1 MFWGHLDELAPL
13 FLTAVQ
19 PCFRLCCFLVV
30 LSSDWVAAGV
40 IITVVQQFLSCPKC
54 HCLYPYNPRDSPDS
68 SIWPAILHC
77 NYQKTPQRLQCN
89 ALLWKLWDIGD
100 KWQKYVPCSK
110 YLHQDL
116 KFWLGH
122 LLLWEQIESHLDQ
135 VLQSLQWD
143 WDTDIHDIWQ
153 SQVFH
158 SLKDVY
164 SNAFFPPPAG
174 EGQIVFS
181 LSLDGFNPYSNKIAG
196 MHVKSTGIWLVVLNL
211 PPHLHY
217 LHENVCHLG
226 TILGSPSA
234 DQINHYLKL
243 VVDILLE
250 FCDPGVFFSWTSN
263 YPSGRLFWA
272 MLIPFVADM
281 LRAHQLIGLPG
292 VTMVHHFCSVCDLDY
307 HDIDVLDS
315 TEWPEKNANH
325 ICYFTGLWKDVESKQ
340 HQEIFEVCGLQW
352 SALLDLPYWDPLC
365 YTVIGSMHVLDLG
378 LFCTHCLKI
387 FQISSKQLG
396 GDGTIMKPS
405 LVKLKQVPS
414 QKQLSQCLE
423 VICINEM
430 KMVLKLL
437 SFDCEVL
444 VTICKDYDIWAAG
457 NTLVVGTKWVLAQNI
472 YHWVCAFALFAVLCE
487 AKSSCCPSNKEII
500 PVSNPCLH
508 FPCLNIT
515 VWIPSHQ
522 FLIMTRTLS
531 ESLMTL
537 KRPSDSLPLQA

>member
-1 MFWGHLDELAPL
+1 MYPVANIC
-13 FLTAVQ
+13 T
-19 PCFRLCCFLVV
+19 RI
-30 LSSDWVAAGV
+30 SSSG
-40 IITVVQQFLSCPKC
+40 
-54 HCLYPYNPRDSPDS
+54 
-68 SIWPAILHC
+68 
-77 NYQKTPQRLQCN
+77 
-89 ALLWKLWDIGD
+89 WDI
-100 KWQKYVPCSK
+100 Y
-110 YLHQDL
+110 YY
-116 KFWLGH
+116 
-122 LLLWEQIESHLDQ
+122 
-135 VLQSLQWD
+135 
-143 WDTDIHDIWQ
+143 IHDIWQ

-263 YPSGRLFWA
+263 YPSGRLFRA
-272 MLIPFVADM
+272 MLIPF
-281 LRAHQLIGLPG
+281 LIGLPG

-340 HQEIFEVCGLQW
+340 HQEIFEVY
-352 SALLDLPYWDPLC
+352 LPYWDPLC

-405 LVKLKQVPS
+405 LVKLKQVPM
-414 QKQLSQCLE
+414 
-423 VICINEM
+423 ICINEM

-444 VTICKDYDIWAAG
+444 LSADQWRI
-457 NTLVVGTKWVLAQNI
+457 VGTIHLPIMLIWLWVNETAQKQDLLNSFMNLVSTVCIVNMCISSPNQSQAYKDHVFCYHLKPI
-472 YHWVCAFALFAVLCE
+472 YHAALHIGNFLQLFAPVHSHSTPLYE
-487 AKSSCCPSNKEII
+487 HIINFLHRMDINLKPS
-500 PVSNPCLH
+500 
-508 FPCLNIT
+508 
-515 VWIPSHQ
+515 
-522 FLIMTRTLS
+522 M
-531 ESLMTL
+531 
-537 KRPSDSLPLQA
+537 